1 MGELLVKPP
10 ARRGKQNWGCGVMER
25 WSIGFLLRGIGEEP
39 GTVAAAGRGG
49 DNKGL
54 VVGEGDQA
62 AIQQFQRRKVFAE
75 QLFADPPE
83 L

>member
-1 MGELLVKPP
+1 MLE
-10 ARRGKQNWGCGVMER
+10 RR
-25 WSIGFLLRGIGEEP
+25 SIDFLLRGSEEP
-39 GTVAAAGRGG
+39 GTVAGG
-49 DNKGL
+49 GGADNKGL

>member
-1 MGELLVKPP
+1 MLE
-10 ARRGKQNWGCGVMER
+10 RR
-25 WSIGFLLRGIGEEP
+25 SIDFLLRGSGEP

>member
-1 MGELLVKPP
+1 MRAMGALG
-10 ARRGKQNWGCGVMER
+10 AMGAD
-25 WSIGFLLRGIGEEP
+25 
-39 GTVAAAGRGG
+39 VAAAGRGG

>member
-1 MGELLVKPP
+1 MGALG
-10 ARRGKQNWGCGVMER
+10 AMGAD
-25 WSIGFLLRGIGEEP
+25 
-39 GTVAAAGRGG
+39 VAAAGRGG

>member
-1 MGELLVKPP
+1 MGELFVKPP
-10 ARRGKQNWGCGVMER
+10 ARRGKQNWGCRVLER
-25 WSIGFLLRGIGEEP
+25 RSIDFLLRCSEEP

>member
-10 ARRGKQNWGCGVMER
+10 ARRGRQNWGCGVLER
-25 WSIGFLLRGIGEEP
+25 RSIDFLLRGSGEP

>member
-10 ARRGKQNWGCGVMER
+10 ARRGRQNWGCGVMER
-25 WSIGFLLRGIGEEP
+25 RSIDFLLRGSGEEP
-39 GTVAAAGRGG
+39 GTAAGGG
-49 DNKGL
+49 GADNKGL